1 MKRYYFFDFPI
12 DLMAVVFVFL
22 VILLVIYLSFRKG
35 TLNMTEWKR
44 SGEWLELPIPNPL
57 WKPLKPGAIEELAA
71 ILPVPRKYFLRLAS
85 QGLIRIQDD
94 TIRLHV
100 FPEEKAA
107 FKPESYDL
115 GILYEDEFC
124 LVVNKPAGM
133 SVHPAEAG
141 QSGTLASAVASY
153 FESTGQACGVR
164 HIHRLDQD
172 TTGAVLYAKNEWA
185 HVLLDEAMRD
195 KRIDRRYVALA
206 EGVFQTKQ
214 GSIDEPIG
222 KDRYISGKRRVS
234 PSGDQAVTHYRVLQ
248 QMKKAAFVE
257 LRAGNRENPSNSGPS
272 QSFRP
277 PISRGFPVWGFIA
290 FVSST
295 SPAWREAFVRSSSY
309 SKAGHRACSVC
320 RKISNFC

>member
-1 MKRYYFFDFPI
+1 
-12 DLMAVVFVFL
+12 
-22 VILLVIYLSFRKG
+22 
-35 TLNMTEWKR
+35 MTEWKR
-44 SGEWLELPIPNPL
+44 SGEWLELPVPNPL

-71 ILPVPRKYFLRLAS
+71 ILPVPRKYYLRLAS

-94 TIRLHV
+94 KIRLHA
-100 FPEEKAA
+100 FPEEKAS
-107 FKPESYDL
+107 FRPEPYAL
-115 GILYEDEFC
+115 GILYEDDFC

-133 SVHPAEAG
+133 SVHPAEIG
-141 QSGTLASAVASY
+141 QSGTLASAVAFY
-153 FESTGQACGVR
+153 FESTGQACGIR

-206 EGVFQTKQ
+206 EGIFRTKQ

-257 LRAGNRENPSNSGPS
+257 LTLETGRTHQIRVHLSHLGHPLVGDSLYGGS
-272 QSFRP
+272 
-277 PISRGFPVWGFIA
+277 SRLFHRQALHGEKLLFDHPVTQKQVIVHAPLPQDFKLLLEEVA
-290 FVSST
+290 
-295 SPAWREAFVRSSSY
+295 AL
-309 SKAGHRACSVC
+309 
-320 RKISNFC
+320 

>member
-1 MKRYYFFDFPI
+1 
-12 DLMAVVFVFL
+12 
-22 VILLVIYLSFRKG
+22 
-35 TLNMTEWKR
+35 MTDWKR
-44 SGEWLELPIPNPL
+44 SGEWLELPVPNPL

-71 ILPVPRKYFLRLAS
+71 LLPVPRKYFLRLAS
-85 QGLIRIQDD
+85 QGLIRIQDNK
-94 TIRLHV
+94 IRLHV

-107 FKPESYDL
+107 FRPEPYDL
-115 GILYEDEFC
+115 GILYEDDFC

-141 QSGTLASAVASY
+141 QSGTLASAVAFY
-153 FESTGQACGVR
+153 LESTGQACGVR

-206 EGVFQTKQ
+206 EGVFRTKQ

-234 PSGDQAVTHYRVLQ
+234 PNGDQAITHYRVIK

-257 LRAGNRENPSNSGPS
+257 LELETGRTHQIRVHLGHLGHPLVGDSLYGGSTRLFHRQALHGERLL
-272 QSFRP
+272 FDH
-277 PISRGFPVWGFIA
+277 PVTQKQVIVHAPLPQDFKLLLEE
-290 FVSST
+290 VS
-295 SPAWREAFVRSSSY
+295 AM
-309 SKAGHRACSVC
+309 
-320 RKISNFC
+320 

>member
-1 MKRYYFFDFPI
+1 
-12 DLMAVVFVFL
+12 
-22 VILLVIYLSFRKG
+22 
-35 TLNMTEWKR
+35 MTEWKR
-44 SGEWLELPIPNPL
+44 SGEWLELPVPNPL

-94 TIRLHV
+94 KIRLHA

-107 FKPESYDL
+107 FKPEPYDL
-115 GILYEDEFC
+115 GILYEDDFC

-141 QSGTLASAVASY
+141 QSGTLASAVAFY

-172 TTGAVLYAKNEWA
+172 TTGTVLYAKNEWA

-206 EGVFQTKQ
+206 EGVFRVKQ

-257 LRAGNRENPSNSGPS
+257 LELETGRTHQIRVHLSHLGHPLVGDSLYGGS
-272 QSFRP
+272 
-277 PISRGFPVWGFIA
+277 SRLFHRQALHGERLLFDHPVTQKQVIVHAPLPQDFNLLLEE
-290 FVSST
+290 VS
-295 SPAWREAFVRSSSY
+295 AL
-309 SKAGHRACSVC
+309 
-320 RKISNFC
+320 

>member
-1 MKRYYFFDFPI
+1 
-12 DLMAVVFVFL
+12 
-22 VILLVIYLSFRKG
+22 
-35 TLNMTEWKR
+35 MTVWKR

-71 ILPVPRKYFLRLAS
+71 ILPIPRKYFLRLAS

-94 TIRLHV
+94 KIRLHV

-107 FKPESYDL
+107 FRPEPYDL
-115 GILYEDEFC
+115 GILYEDDFC

-141 QSGTLASAVASY
+141 QSGTLASAVAFY

-206 EGVFQTKQ
+206 EGVFRTKQ

-234 PSGDQAVTHYRVLQ
+234 SSGDQAVTHYRVLEQ
-248 QMKKAAFVE
+248 LKKAAFVE
-257 LRAGNRENPSNSGPS
+257 LTLETGRTHQIRVHLSHLGHPLVGDSLYGGS
-272 QSFRP
+272 
-277 PISRGFPVWGFIA
+277 SRLFHRQALHGEKLLFDHPVTQKQVIVHAPLPQDFKLLLEE
-290 FVSST
+290 VS
-295 SPAWREAFVRSSSY
+295 AL
-309 SKAGHRACSVC
+309 
-320 RKISNFC
+320 

>member
-1 MKRYYFFDFPI
+1 
-12 DLMAVVFVFL
+12 
-22 VILLVIYLSFRKG
+22 
-35 TLNMTEWKR
+35 MTEWKR
-44 SGEWLELPIPNPL
+44 IGEWLELPVPNPL
-57 WKPLKPGAIEELAA
+57 WKPLKPGAIEELAV

-94 TIRLHV
+94 KIRLHA

-107 FKPESYDL
+107 FKPEPYDL
-115 GILYEDEFC
+115 GILYEDDFC

-141 QSGTLASAVASY
+141 QSGTLASAVAFY

-206 EGVFQTKQ
+206 EGVFRVKQ

-234 PSGDQAVTHYRVLQ
+234 LSGDQAVTHYRVLQ

-257 LRAGNRENPSNSGPS
+257 LALETGRTHQIRVHLSHLGHPLVGDSLYGGS
-272 QSFRP
+272 
-277 PISRGFPVWGFIA
+277 SRLFHRQALHGERLLFDHPVTQKQVIVHAPLPQDFNLLLEE
-290 FVSST
+290 VS
-295 SPAWREAFVRSSSY
+295 VL
-309 SKAGHRACSVC
+309 
-320 RKISNFC
+320 

>member
-1 MKRYYFFDFPI
+1 
-12 DLMAVVFVFL
+12 
-22 VILLVIYLSFRKG
+22 
-35 TLNMTEWKR
+35 MTEWKR
-44 SGEWLELPIPNPL
+44 SGEWLELPVPNPL

-94 TIRLHV
+94 KIRLHA

-107 FKPESYDL
+107 FKPEPYDL
-115 GILYEDEFC
+115 DILYEDDFC

-141 QSGTLASAVASY
+141 QSGTLASAVAFY

-206 EGVFQTKQ
+206 EGVFRVKQ

-257 LRAGNRENPSNSGPS
+257 LALETGRTHQIRVHLSHLGHPLVGDSLYGGS
-272 QSFRP
+272 
-277 PISRGFPVWGFIA
+277 SRLFHRQALHGERLLFDHPVTQKQVIVHAPLPQDFNLLLEG
-290 FVSST
+290 VS
-295 SPAWREAFVRSSSY
+295 AL
-309 SKAGHRACSVC
+309 
-320 RKISNFC
+320 

>member
-1 MKRYYFFDFPI
+1 
-12 DLMAVVFVFL
+12 
-22 VILLVIYLSFRKG
+22 
-35 TLNMTEWKR
+35 MTEWKR
-44 SGEWLELPIPNPL
+44 SGEWLELPVPNPL

-94 TIRLHV
+94 KIRLHV

-107 FKPESYDL
+107 FRPEPYDL
-115 GILYEDEFC
+115 GILYEDDFC

-133 SVHPAEAG
+133 SVHPAEVG
-141 QSGTLASAVASY
+141 QSGTLASAVAFY

-206 EGVFQTKQ
+206 EGVFRLKQ
-214 GSIDEPIG
+214 GSVDEPIG

-257 LRAGNRENPSNSGPS
+257 LALETGRTHQIRVHLSHLGHPLVGDSLYGGS
-272 QSFRP
+272 
-277 PISRGFPVWGFIA
+277 SRLFHRQALHGERLLFDHPVTQKQVIVHAPLPQDFKLLLEE
-290 FVSST
+290 VSA
-295 SPAWREAFVRSSSY
+295 P
-309 SKAGHRACSVC
+309 
-320 RKISNFC
+320 

>member
-1 MKRYYFFDFPI
+1 
-12 DLMAVVFVFL
+12 
-22 VILLVIYLSFRKG
+22 
-35 TLNMTEWKR
+35 MTEWKR
-44 SGEWLELPIPNPL
+44 SGEWLEIPLPNSL

-94 TIRLHV
+94 KIRLHA

-107 FKPESYDL
+107 FRPEPFDL
-115 GILYEDEFC
+115 AILYEDDFC

-141 QSGTLASAVASY
+141 QSGTLASAVAYY
-153 FESTGQACGVR
+153 FESTGQACGIR

-206 EGVFQTKQ
+206 EGVFRLKQ

-234 PSGDQAVTHYRVLQ
+234 PSGDQAVTHYRVLE

-257 LRAGNRENPSNSGPS
+257 LELETGRTHQIRVHLSHIGHPLAGDSLYGGSSRLFHRQALHGERL
-272 QSFRP
+272 SFDH
-277 PISRGFPVWGFIA
+277 PVTQKQVIVHAPLPQDFKLLLEE
-290 FVSST
+290 VS
-295 SPAWREAFVRSSSY
+295 AL
-309 SKAGHRACSVC
+309 
-320 RKISNFC
+320 

>member
-1 MKRYYFFDFPI
+1 
-12 DLMAVVFVFL
+12 
-22 VILLVIYLSFRKG
+22 
-35 TLNMTEWKR
+35 MTEWKR
-44 SGEWLELPIPNPL
+44 SGEWLELPVPNPL

-94 TIRLHV
+94 KIRLHA

-107 FKPESYDL
+107 FKPEPYDL
-115 GILYEDEFC
+115 GILYEDDFC

-141 QSGTLASAVASY
+141 QSGTLASAVAFY

-206 EGVFQTKQ
+206 EGVFRVKQ

-248 QMKKAAFVE
+248 QMKKATFVE
-257 LRAGNRENPSNSGPS
+257 LALETGRTHQIRVHLSHIGHPLVGDSLYGGS
-272 QSFRP
+272 
-277 PISRGFPVWGFIA
+277 SRLFHRQALHGERLLFDHPVTQKQVIVHAPLPQDFNLLLEE
-290 FVSST
+290 VS
-295 SPAWREAFVRSSSY
+295 AL
-309 SKAGHRACSVC
+309 
-320 RKISNFC
+320 

>member
-1 MKRYYFFDFPI
+1 
-12 DLMAVVFVFL
+12 
-22 VILLVIYLSFRKG
+22 
-35 TLNMTEWKR
+35 MTEWKR
-44 SGEWLELPIPNPL
+44 SGEWLELPVPNPL

-94 TIRLHV
+94 KIRLHA

-107 FKPESYDL
+107 FKPEPYDL
-115 GILYEDEFC
+115 GILYEDDFC

-141 QSGTLASAVASY
+141 QSGTLASAVAFY

-172 TTGAVLYAKNEWA
+172 TTGTVLYAKNEWA

-206 EGVFQTKQ
+206 EGVFRVKQ

-248 QMKKAAFVE
+248 QMKKAAFVQLE
-257 LRAGNRENPSNSGPS
+257 LETGRTHQIRVHLSHLGHPLVGDSLYGGS
-272 QSFRP
+272 
-277 PISRGFPVWGFIA
+277 SRLFHRQALHGERLLFDHPVTQKQVIVHAPLPQDFNLLLEE
-290 FVSST
+290 VS
-295 SPAWREAFVRSSSY
+295 AL
-309 SKAGHRACSVC
+309 
-320 RKISNFC
+320 

>member
-1 MKRYYFFDFPI
+1 
-12 DLMAVVFVFL
+12 
-22 VILLVIYLSFRKG
+22 
-35 TLNMTEWKR
+35 MTEWKR
-44 SGEWLELPIPNPL
+44 SGEWLELPVPNPL

-71 ILPVPRKYFLRLAS
+71 KLPVPRKYFLRLAS

-94 TIRLHV
+94 KIRLHA

-107 FKPESYDL
+107 FKPEPYDL
-115 GILYEDEFC
+115 GILYEDDFC

-141 QSGTLASAVASY
+141 QSGTLASAVAFY

-206 EGVFQTKQ
+206 EGVFRVKQ

-257 LRAGNRENPSNSGPS
+257 LELETGRTHQIRVHLSHLGHPLVGDSLYGGS
-272 QSFRP
+272 
-277 PISRGFPVWGFIA
+277 SRLFHRQALHGERLLFDHPVTQKQVIVHAPLPQDFNLLLEE
-290 FVSST
+290 VS
-295 SPAWREAFVRSSSY
+295 VL
-309 SKAGHRACSVC
+309 
-320 RKISNFC
+320 

>member
-1 MKRYYFFDFPI
+1 
-12 DLMAVVFVFL
+12 
-22 VILLVIYLSFRKG
+22 
-35 TLNMTEWKR
+35 MTEWKR
-44 SGEWLELPIPNPL
+44 SGEWLEIPLPNPL
-57 WKPLKPGAIEELAA
+57 WKPLKPGAIQELAA

-94 TIRLHV
+94 KIRLHA
-100 FPEEKAA
+100 FPDEKAA
-107 FKPESYDL
+107 FRPEPYDL
-115 GILYEDEFC
+115 GILYEDDFC

-141 QSGTLASAVASY
+141 QSGTLASAVAYY
-153 FESTGQACGVR
+153 FESTGQACGIR

-206 EGVFQTKQ
+206 EGVFRLKQ

-234 PSGDQAVTHYRVLQ
+234 PSGDQAVTHYRVLE

-257 LRAGNRENPSNSGPS
+257 LELETGRTHQIRVHLSHLGHPLAGDSLYGGSSRLFHRQALHGERL
-272 QSFRP
+272 SFDH
-277 PISRGFPVWGFIA
+277 PVTQKQVIVHVPLPQDFKLLLEE
-290 FVSST
+290 VS
-295 SPAWREAFVRSSSY
+295 AL
-309 SKAGHRACSVC
+309 
-320 RKISNFC
+320 